1 MTDTNANEPRD
12 PSPAEKDGT
21 AKKGSF
27 GAFADK
33 YRDRWAAGH
42 PDARKPGGRD
52 VPATPAPETIAPT
65 TPRAADGDEADDAD
79 TTPGA

>member
-1 MTDTNANEPRD
+1 MTDSDKNEPRD
-12 PSPAEKDGT
+12 PIAAKETDT
-21 AKKGSF
+21 ARKGSF

-52 VPATPAPETIAPT
+52 VPAAPASETIAPT
-65 TPRAADGDEADDAD
+65 TPRDADGTDAAPD
-79 TTPGA
+79 GRP